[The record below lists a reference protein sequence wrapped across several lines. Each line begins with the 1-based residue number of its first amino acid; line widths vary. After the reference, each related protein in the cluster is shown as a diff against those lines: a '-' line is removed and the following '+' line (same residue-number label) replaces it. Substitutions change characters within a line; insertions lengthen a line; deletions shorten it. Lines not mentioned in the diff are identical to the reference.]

1 MPTTDK
7 LLLARAKAM
16 RSNPTPAEA
25 RLWYNLRAKRFA
37 EVKFAHQV
45 VIGPFIADFVARSL
59 KFVIELD
66 GDTHAD
72 DESAD
77 ARRTAWLERQGYRVI
92 RFNNADVMGNLDG
105 VLETISAALATA
117 PLPGPLPGGER
128 EKDIA

>member
-1 MPTTDK
+1 VPQTDK
-7 LLLARAKAM
+7 LLLARAKHM

-37 EVKFAHQV
+37 AVKFTHQV
-45 VIGPFIADFVARSL
+45 VIGPFIADFVARSR

-92 RFNNADVMGNLDG
+92 RFDNADVMGNLDG
-105 VLETISAALATA
+105 VLATIDAALASA
-117 PLPGPLPGGER
+117 PLPGPLPAGER
-128 EKDIA
+128 EKDI

>member
-1 MPTTDK
+1 MPQTDK
-7 LLLARAKAM
+7 LLLARAKHM

-25 RLWYNLRAKRFA
+25 RLWYNLRARRFA
-37 EVKFAHQV
+37 AVKFTHQV
-45 VIGPFIADFVARSL
+45 VIGPFIADFVARSR

-92 RFNNADVMGNLDG
+92 RFDNADVMGNLDG
-105 VLETISAALATA
+105 VLETIGAALAAA
-117 PLPGPLPGGER
+117 PLPGPLPAGER
-128 EKDIA
+128 EKDI

>member
-1 MPTTDK
+1 
-7 LLLARAKAM
+7 M

-37 EVKFAHQV
+37 AVKFTHQV
-45 VIGPFIADFVARSL
+45 VIGPFIADFVARSR

-92 RFNNADVMGNLDG
+92 RFDNADVMGNLDG
-105 VLETISAALATA
+105 VLGTISAALASA
-117 PLPGPLPGGER
+117 PLPDPLPAGER
-128 EKDIA
+128 EKDI

>member
-1 MPTTDK
+1 VPQTDK
-7 LLLARAKAM
+7 LLLARAKHM
-16 RSNPTPAEA
+16 RSSPTPAEA

-37 EVKFAHQV
+37 AVKFTHQV

-92 RFNNADVMGNLDG
+92 RFDNADVMGNLDG
-105 VLETISAALATA
+105 VLDAISAALAAA
-117 PLPGPLPGGER
+117 PLPDPLPAGER
-128 EKDIA
+128 EKDI